1 MMSNKKIIYSILLI
15 YQDSESDLLNVL
27 LNCSIVGDKVSL
39 DFSKESPADL
49 ETTKEL
55 SFVFNSYQ
63 DEPRKVQEYQT
74 LSRKKTMYI
83 TQQSFGHSYGK

>member
-1 MMSNKKIIYSILLI
+1 M
-15 YQDSESDLLNVL
+15 
-27 LNCSIVGDKVSL
+27 SL

-55 SFVFNSYQ
+55 SLVFNSYQ

-83 TQQSFGHSYGK
+83 TQQSFGHSYGKSDLSMITFKLCLNLKTP

>member
-1 MMSNKKIIYSILLI
+1 ML
-15 YQDSESDLLNVL
+15 
-27 LNCSIVGDKVSL
+27 L

-55 SFVFNSYQ
+55 SLVFNSYQ